1 MRKVIHKCSAAS
13 FLFCIFCLF
22 VFLQRELLHVKV
34 ILFGVFEE
42 AETVKETLEGLPY
55 LGKNSEREGLGRAQ
69 VRDCELRQTWTLHLH
84 RIT

>member
-1 MRKVIHKCSAAS
+1 MLQV
-13 FLFCIFCLF
+13 FCFVFVCLF
-22 VFLQRELLHVKV
+22 VFLQGELLHVKV

-42 AETVKETLEGLPY
+42 AGAVKETWEGLPY

-69 VRDCELRQTWTLHLH
+69 LRDCELRQTWTLHLH